1 MGKKSDS
8 EKVRGQEATPRWRAL
23 FLSCF
28 LCGVCKCSSDQDNAE
43 DGQGG
48 DQRAAREEATPS
60 TSQQGPQ
67 APRRESAK
75 EKKARTKE
83 AKLREKEG
91 KREQDRMRNT
101 PVWFARVVGRPRRQE
116 MDQKRL
122 VGNFNMY
129 MRMELIKA
137 NRMWNAMPL
146 RDDEAVRKVTF
157 RAPSPPGPVEVFLP
171 ARRAVCRR
179 DLEWRG
185 EECLADAVQIRQLET
200 ESEAPVVAAVVTKE
214 ETEPMFQPV
223 MSRANDDTRVTVPH
237 VVGTCITFFMSIG
250 FFFLLCF
257 LEELFDFRDLNPR
270 GNEKRR
276 PAILADTGVNRCR
289 GTGKEHCNRGFLS
302 ILSDS
307 SSIMKLPPVP
317 ETSLRDYS
325 ISTPD
330 LLWSEPRPE
339 QHQTT

>member
-101 PVWFARVVGRPRRQE
+101 PVWFARVVGRPRSATAHAQTNRAATAKASEEEQEATTKGPVSVAEACLETFFRRQE

-157 RAPSPPGPVEVFLP
+157 RAPSPPGPAEVFLP
-171 ARRAVCRR
+171 ARGAVCRR
-179 DLEWRG
+179 DLDWR
-185 EECLADAVQIRQLET
+185 
-200 ESEAPVVAAVVTKE
+200 
-214 ETEPMFQPV
+214 
-223 MSRANDDTRVTVPH
+223 
-237 VVGTCITFFMSIG
+237 
-250 FFFLLCF
+250 
-257 LEELFDFRDLNPR
+257 
-270 GNEKRR
+270 
-276 PAILADTGVNRCR
+276 
-289 GTGKEHCNRGFLS
+289 GKEHCNRGFLS